1 MPLSDADRRRMID
14 RYAEGPARLG
24 EAIEAVPEEARKWRP
39 GEDRWS
45 AHEVVCHC
53 ADAEVTAA
61 VRLRFL
67 LCEVDPVVQGYDEAK
82 WARELRYHDFPLEP
96 SLEAVRAV
104 RAHTAALLRTLRP
117 DDWPRKGRHS
127 VSGEWDVDRWLSI
140 YSEHVHKHAGQIERN
155 LAAWRQRGSPR
166 S

>member
-1 MPLSDADRRRMID
+1 MPLTDSDRQRLID
-14 RYAEGPARLG
+14 RYAEGPARLRA
-24 EAIEAVPEEARKWRP
+24 AIEAVPEEARQWRP
-39 GEDRWS
+39 GEGKWS

-67 LCEVDPVVQGYDEAK
+67 LCETDPVVQGYDEAN

-104 RAHTAALLRTLRP
+104 RAHTGALLRTLRP
-117 DDWPRKGRHS
+117 DDWARKGRHS
-127 VSGEWDVDRWLSI
+127 TSGEWDVDRWLSI

-155 LAAWRQRGSPR
+155 LAAWQTLPGR
-166 S
+166 